1 MQAQIGGFFRVD
13 GYLAR
18 IVPTEK
24 GRLDLSDGGDFLR
37 REDQGP
43 PLPGLRAR
51 RRRGHPPLPD
61 WRILTEN
68 VEKKL
73 GFLQKPY

>member
-37 REDQGP
+37 REDQGRNRR
-43 PLPGLRAR
+43 LRRVDALAAGEGIR
-51 RRRGHPPLPD
+51 PY
-61 WRILTEN
+61 RIG
-68 VEKKL
+68 
-73 GFLQKPY
+73 GF